1 MKNIPE
7 NTLIV
12 IADGEV
18 AKLFKNTANNDVK
31 IESLGDMNFDYLE
44 NKGPSTLP
52 PETSDKETDEA
63 TLAKHIATDLYKRAH
78 EGQFDNLVLVADP
91 QTLGQ
96 IRANLHDEVVQKTIS
111 EIPKTLTNST
121 IDDIEKSLMAAA

>member
-1 MKNIPE
+1 MKNIPK

-52 PETSDKETDEA
+52 PETSDKETGEA

-96 IRANLHDEVVQKTIS
+96 IRANLHDEVIQK
-111 EIPKTLTNST
+111 PFQKFQ
-121 IDDIEKSLMAAA
+121 KH